1 MADVLCV
8 IIARP
13 EAGTVHGIL
22 EAGTVHGIV
31 EDDLFLYSMP
41 GPNEASNAG
50 WLSFK
55 GTVAAGVL
63 LSQSNEIF
71 DLQFFFIIRTTYVR
85 F

>member
-13 EAGTVHGIL
+13 

-71 DLQFFFIIRTTYVR
+71 NLQFFSS
-85 F
+85 